1 MTLRTLNRAV
11 SGCYLGKRRKYSSM
25 NKINFSKYLMSPHF
39 FPMHCRPK
47 KLKAER
53 QEWKCMMIVALW
65 KKQVLTYEILP
76 VGDTVDSVAYLKF
89 LERRVLPEVNRKKF
103 GRPIILH
110 DNARP
115 HKHRI
120 VTEFLQEK
128 RWEELEHPPYSPDMS
143 PPDMDCIHRIKAP
156 NTGKQFQTQ
165 DELIRGYESTIRDIN
180 QNHKSLGISM
190 LPDRWRAITLARG
203 KYLEE

>member
-1 MTLRTLNRAV
+1 
-11 SGCYLGKRRKYSSM
+11 
-25 NKINFSKYLMSPHF
+25 
-39 FPMHCRPK
+39 
-47 KLKAER
+47 
-53 QEWKCMMIVALW
+53 MMIVALW

-120 VTEFLQEK
+120 VREFLQEK

-143 PPDMDCIHRIKAP
+143 PPDMDCIHLIKAP
-156 NTGKQFQTQ
+156 NKGKQFQTQ
-165 DELIRGYESTIRDIN
+165 DELIRGYESTIRVLTKIINLWVSVCYLTAGGPYAWHAVVILIINEN
-180 QNHKSLGISM
+180 QNLILCTVSEIFK
-190 LPDRWRAITLARG
+190 
-203 KYLEE
+203 K